1 MSDQSRLELINEN
14 PIRNG
19 LDAFRAL
26 FTSICTSRNLPSTI
40 DTLRQL
46 GAEDLRNLALTL
58 FTSLRNLPISGS
70 LHSTSGSATLRSVL
84 LRLITAAAS
93 DSFDFDR
100 IKPLLEI
107 AISDDTKDVQIWDFV
122 STAAAESTPPPRSIA
137 SSLQQTPWSQNTS
150 SFVNSSEYRQNVDPV
165 LKLELEHLYVGLPNF
180 HKSFFGDIPELDM
193 VSEAVFRKCIEGD
206 SPLFKEGWSGWPAGA
221 KESDVLTWIGGLISQ
236 LEAFADNRIPTS
248 VARRKLLAQPKT
260 PLEGSTGKRSMDI
273 GFVDSDIIYK
283 PDTTDSRY
291 RWAHILVVGEL
302 KNNPKADIASVAWI
316 DLARYAREVLAAQ
329 DTRRFVLGFTLCGSL
344 MRIWEFDRLGGIASE
359 QFDINKE
366 EGGLQ
371 FVATILGF
379 LRMNEEMLGFDPTI
393 VTTSGQKYIEI
404 ERNGQTECLV
414 IDEVIKRAPC
424 IAGRATT
431 CWKAHRNNDPH
442 NPLVIKDSWQYVD
455 RDEEGEL
462 LQEATEKD
470 VTNVARYYHHET
482 VRIRRTDDDVRNNV
496 RKGLDV
502 TKATNFQP
510 KRTLPSNVGGTV
522 SRISRKGRS
531 SSSGVKRPSSET
543 DAALPPSKRSY
554 SASPTKPS
562 LDVLSNR
569 IHRRVILR
577 DYGEPIYKASSRAA
591 LLDALEGCI
600 EGHESLRKAGFLHRD
615 ISVNNLRVN
624 EDKANPSW
632 RAFLID
638 LDLAIREHRD
648 EASGAMGKTGTR
660 AFMAIGALL
669 GEQHSF
675 MHDLESFFWVLF
687 WICIHYNGPDDSR
700 TVQRFEK
707 WNYVEMAELAELKK
721 GQVSHEQDF
730 IKTTSEYFTT
740 LYTPLIPWVN
750 KLRKVVFPN
759 GRRWEM
765 EDARLYLRMKNVLRD
780 AITDPTVAPA

>member
-14 PIRNG
+14 PIQNG

-46 GAEDLRNLALTL
+46 GAE
-58 FTSLRNLPISGS
+58 GS

-84 LRLITAAAS
+84 LRLITAVAS

-100 IKPLLEI
+100 IKLLLEI
-107 AISDDTKDVQIWDFV
+107 AISDNTQDAQIWDFV

-150 SFVNSSEYRQNVDPV
+150 SFVNSSEYRQKVDPV

-193 VSEAVFRKCIEGD
+193 VSEAVFRKCTEGD

-248 VARRKLLAQPKT
+248 AARRKLLAQPKT

-302 KNNPKADIASVAWI
+302 KSNPKADIASVAWI

-344 MRIWEFDRLGGIASE
+344 MRVWEFDRLGGIASE

-393 VTTSGQKYIEI
+393 VTTSGQKYVKI
-404 ERNGQTECLV
+404 ERNGQTECLI

-431 CWKAHRNNDPH
+431 CWKAHRNDDPH

-462 LQEATEKD
+462 LQEATEKG

-482 VRIRRTDDDVRNNV
+482 VRIRTDDDVRNNV

-522 SRISRKGRS
+522 SRISRQGRS

-554 SASPTKPS
+554 SASPTKPN

-569 IHRRVILR
+569 IHRRVVLR
-577 DYGEPIYKASSRAA
+577 DYGEAIYKASSRAA

-615 ISVNNLRVN
+615 ISINNLRVN
-624 EDKANPSW
+624 EDKVNPSW

-687 WICIHYNGPDDSR
+687 WTCIHHDGPDQGRVMRQFDM
-700 TVQRFEK
+700 
-707 WNYVEMAELAELKK
+707 WNYADMEELAKLKLGTVAK
-721 GQVSHEQDF
+721 ETLFVKTMTDSFTAYFKPF
-730 IKTTSEYFTT
+730 I
-740 LYTPLIPWVN
+740 PLM
-750 KLRKVVFPN
+750 KSLRKIIFP
-759 GRRWEM
+759 GDKPWER
-765 EDARLYLRMKNVLRD
+765 EDEKLYARMRAILRGACEEFR
-780 AITDPTVAPA
+780 AAG

>member
-1 MSDQSRLELINEN
+1 MSDQSRLGLINEN
-14 PIRNG
+14 PIQNG

-46 GAEDLRNLALTL
+46 GVEDLRNLALTL
-58 FTSLRNLPISGS
+58 FTSLRNLPVSGS

-84 LRLITAAAS
+84 LRFITAVAS

-107 AISDDTKDVQIWDFV
+107 AISENTQDAQIWDFV

-137 SSLQQTPWSQNTS
+137 SSLQQTPCSQNTS

-193 VSEAVFRKCIEGD
+193 VSEAVFRKCTEGD

-248 VARRKLLAQPKT
+248 AARRKLLAQPKT

-302 KNNPKADIASVAWI
+302 KSNPKADIASAAWI

-344 MRIWEFDRLGGIASE
+344 MRVWEFDRLGGIASE

-393 VTTSGQKYIEI
+393 VTTSGQKYIKI
-404 ERNGQTECLV
+404 ERNGQTECLI

-431 CWKAHRNNDPH
+431 CWKAHRNDDPH

-462 LQEATEKD
+462 LQEATEKG

-482 VRIRRTDDDVRNNV
+482 VRIRTDDDVRNNV

-522 SRISRKGRS
+522 SRISRQGRS

-554 SASPTKPS
+554 SASPTKPN

-569 IHRRVILR
+569 IHRRVVLR
-577 DYGEPIYKASSRAA
+577 DYGEAIYKASSRAA

-615 ISVNNLRVN
+615 ISINNLRVN
-624 EDKANPSW
+624 EDKVNPSW

-675 MHDLESFFWVLF
+675 MHDLESLLDM
-687 WICIHYNGPDDSR
+687 HS
-700 TVQRFEK
+700 
-707 WNYVEMAELAELKK
+707 
-721 GQVSHEQDF
+721 S
-730 IKTTSEYFTT
+730 
-740 LYTPLIPWVN
+740 
-750 KLRKVVFPN
+750 
-759 GRRWEM
+759 
-765 EDARLYLRMKNVLRD
+765 
-780 AITDPTVAPA
+780 

>member
-58 FTSLRNLPISGS
+58 FTSLRNLPVSGS

-84 LRLITAAAS
+84 LRLITAVAS

-107 AISDDTKDVQIWDFV
+107 AISDDTQDAQIWDFV
-122 STAAAESTPPPRSIA
+122 STADAESTPPPRSIA

-193 VSEAVFRKCIEGD
+193 VSEAVFRKCTEGD

-221 KESDVLTWIGGLISQ
+221 KESDVLTWIGDLISQ
-236 LEAFADNRIPTS
+236 LEVFADNRIPTS

-283 PDTTDSRY
+283 PDTADSRY

-302 KNNPKADIASVAWI
+302 KSNPKADIASVAWI

-344 MRIWEFDRLGGIASE
+344 MRVWEFDRLGGIASE

-393 VTTSGQKYIEI
+393 VTTSGQKYIKI
-404 ERNGQTECLV
+404 ERNGQTECLI

-431 CWKAHRNNDPH
+431 CWKAHRNDDPH

-462 LQEATEKD
+462 LQEATEKG

-522 SRISRKGRS
+522 SRISRKERS

-554 SASPTKPS
+554 SASPTKPT

-615 ISVNNLRVN
+615 ISINNLRVN

-638 LDLAIREHRD
+638 LDLAVRLDREV
-648 EASGAMGKTGTR
+648 ASGAKGKTGTR

-687 WICIHYNGPDDSR
+687 WICVHYDGPQKER
-700 TVQRFEK
+700 VVPRFER
-707 WNYVEMAELAELKK
+707 WNYVDTEELASSKK
-721 GQVSHEQDF
+721 GLIDDEEDF
-730 IKTTSEYFTT
+730 VKIAEENFTT
-740 LYTPLIPWVN
+740 YYQPLIIRVN
-750 KLRKVVFPN
+750 RLRRKVFPN
-759 GRRWEM
+759 GERWKRPNPE
-765 EDARLYLRMKNVLRD
+765 LYSWMRD
-780 AITDPTVAPA
+780 ILHEVEAD

>member
-14 PIRNG
+14 PIGNG

-26 FTSICTSRNLPSTI
+26 FTSICTSRNLTSTA
-40 DTLRQL
+40 DTLHQL
-46 GAEDLRNLALTL
+46 GSEDLRNLALIL
-58 FTSLRNLPISGS
+58 LPSLRSLPVSGS
-70 LHSTSGSATLRSVL
+70 LHSTSGSATLRSEL
-84 LRLITAAAS
+84 LRLITAVAS

-107 AISDDTKDVQIWDFV
+107 AISDNTQDAQIWDFV
-122 STAAAESTPPPRSIA
+122 STASAESTPPPRPIA

-193 VSEAVFRKCIEGD
+193 VSEAVFRKCTEGD
-206 SPLFKEGWSGWPAGA
+206 SPLFKEGWSGWPAGD

-236 LEAFADNRIPTS
+236 LEAFADHRIPTS

-273 GFVDSDIIYK
+273 GFVDSEIIYK

-302 KNNPKADIASVAWI
+302 KSNSKADIASVAWI

-344 MRIWEFDRLGGIASE
+344 MRVWEFDRLGGVASE
-359 QFDINKE
+359 QFDINNE

-371 FVATILGF
+371 FVTTILGF
-379 LRMNEEMLGFDPTI
+379 LQMNEEMPGFDPTI
-393 VTTSGQKYIEI
+393 VTTGGQKYIEI
-404 ERNGQTECLV
+404 ERNDKTERLI
-414 IDEVIKRAPC
+414 IDEVMKRAPC

-431 CWKAHRNNDPH
+431 CWKAHHNDDPH

-462 LQEATEKD
+462 LQEATEKG

-482 VRIRRTDDDVRNNV
+482 VRIRCTDDDIRNNV
-496 RKGLDV
+496 RIGLDV

-531 SSSGVKRPSSET
+531 SNSGVKRPSSET

-577 DYGEPIYKASSRAA
+577 DYGMLIYNASSRVA
-591 LLDALEGCI
+591 LLAAMERCI
-600 EGHESLRKAGFLHRD
+600 QGHESLYNAGLLHRD
-615 ISVNNLRVN
+615 ISINNLMIN
-624 EDKANPSW
+624 EDEENPSW
-632 RAFLID
+632 GAFLID
-638 LDLAIREHRD
+638 LDLAIRDQRGA
-648 EASGAMGKTGTR
+648 ASGAKGKTGTR

-669 GEQHSF
+669 GQYHSF

-687 WICIHYNGPDDSR
+687 WICIHYNGPGEDIG
-700 TVQRFEK
+700 TTEFEK
-707 WNYVEMAELAELKK
+707 WNYVDMRELAKLKK
-721 GQVSHEQDF
+721 GEVSDERDF
-730 IKTTSEYFTT
+730 LNTAEENFTSHYRC
-740 LYTPLIPWVN
+740 LIPWIN
-750 KLRKVVFPN
+750 SLRKVVFPN
-759 GRRWEM
+759 GRRWER
-765 EDARLYLRMKNVLRD
+765 EDSQLYSSMQNILREAQRD
-780 AITDPTVAPA
+780 TKLVD

>member
-273 GFVDSDIIYK
+273 GFVDSDITYK

-302 KNNPKADIASVAWI
+302 KSNPKADIASVAWI

-442 NPLVIKDSWQYVD
+442 NPLVIKDSWQYVY

-462 LQEATEKD
+462 LQEATEKG

>member
-1 MSDQSRLELINEN
+1 
-14 PIRNG
+14 
-19 LDAFRAL
+19 
-26 FTSICTSRNLPSTI
+26 
-40 DTLRQL
+40 
-46 GAEDLRNLALTL
+46 
-58 FTSLRNLPISGS
+58 
-70 LHSTSGSATLRSVL
+70 
-84 LRLITAAAS
+84 
-93 DSFDFDR
+93 
-100 IKPLLEI
+100 
-107 AISDDTKDVQIWDFV
+107 
-122 STAAAESTPPPRSIA
+122 
-137 SSLQQTPWSQNTS
+137 
-150 SFVNSSEYRQNVDPV
+150 
-165 LKLELEHLYVGLPNF
+165 
-180 HKSFFGDIPELDM
+180 M
-193 VSEAVFRKCIEGD
+193 VSEAVFRKCTEGD

-248 VARRKLLAQPKT
+248 AARRKLLAQPKT

-302 KNNPKADIASVAWI
+302 KSNPKADIASAAWI

-344 MRIWEFDRLGGIASE
+344 MRVWEFDRLGGIASE

-393 VTTSGQKYIEI
+393 VTTSGQKYIKI
-404 ERNGQTECLV
+404 ERNGQTECLI

-431 CWKAHRNNDPH
+431 CWKAHRNDDPH

-462 LQEATEKD
+462 LQEATEKG

-482 VRIRRTDDDVRNNV
+482 VRIRTDDDVRNNV

-522 SRISRKGRS
+522 SRISRQGRS

-554 SASPTKPS
+554 SASPTKPN

-569 IHRRVILR
+569 IHRRVVLR
-577 DYGEPIYKASSRAA
+577 DYGEAIYKASSRAA

-615 ISVNNLRVN
+615 ISINNLRVN
-624 EDKANPSW
+624 EDKVNPSW

-675 MHDLESFFWVLF
+675 MHDLESLLDM
-687 WICIHYNGPDDSR
+687 HS
-700 TVQRFEK
+700 
-707 WNYVEMAELAELKK
+707 
-721 GQVSHEQDF
+721 S
-730 IKTTSEYFTT
+730 
-740 LYTPLIPWVN
+740 
-750 KLRKVVFPN
+750 
-759 GRRWEM
+759 
-765 EDARLYLRMKNVLRD
+765 
-780 AITDPTVAPA
+780 